1 MVIINKQTI
10 AEMLLIETLSEL
22 HQAQEKLRFFQEKYS
37 QNFESFS
44 NEIDTEEENF
54 GHFDDYME
62 WKAYT
67 QLLNNLKQKIEDL
80 KYGKFQVS

>member
-37 QNFESFS
+37 
-44 NEIDTEEENF
+44 
-54 GHFDDYME
+54 
-62 WKAYT
+62 K
-67 QLLNNLKQKIEDL
+67 
-80 KYGKFQVS
+80 